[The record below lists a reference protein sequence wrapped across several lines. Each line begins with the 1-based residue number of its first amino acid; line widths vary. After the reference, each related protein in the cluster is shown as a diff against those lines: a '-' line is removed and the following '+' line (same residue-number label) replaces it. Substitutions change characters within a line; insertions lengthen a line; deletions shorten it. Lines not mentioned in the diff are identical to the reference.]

1 MDAKIDSIS
10 AREKPPFCLGSIPE
24 MTVFKRVLGVT
35 TLIVFK
41 FQRKVPTEQ
50 TWKQNHSEL
59 ILYDYIEY

>member
-41 FQRKVPTEQ
+41 FQRKVPRARLRS
-50 TWKQNHSEL
+50 KHGNKI
-59 ILYDYIEY
+59 ILS